1 MNEFLLGQTIVFRV
15 YANNADQ
22 GGAVMDSSNT
32 AKAYIEVAGVKDP
45 ITLAY
50 GNHSGVA
57 FWTGVLKTGAAPLY
71 STLGVIN
78 YKITLIAKDSDT
90 MKVLSTKLAAKKN
103 ADGTRVVD
111 ASGKAVYDRV
121 TYYRTVQV
129 SPALKG
135 ATGTWSS
142 NFTQT
147 SQLSLFAAPAA
158 K

>member
-1 MNEFLLGQTIVFRV
+1 
-15 YANNADQ
+15 
-22 GGAVMDSSNT
+22 
-32 AKAYIEVAGVKDP
+32 
-45 ITLAY
+45 
-50 GNHSGVA
+50 
-57 FWTGVLKTGAAPLY
+57 
-71 STLGVIN
+71 
-78 YKITLIAKDSDT
+78 
-90 MKVLSTKLAAKKN
+90 MKVLSTKLAVKKN

-121 TYYRTVQV
+121 TYYRSVSV

-142 NFTQT
+142 NFTAN